1 MSENSYFSFLEWA
14 WDALGATRCAQ
25 QCYKFLRWNVACVW
39 SGLKSE
45 SVSES
50 YITAPNFTRFYSKFF
65 VSEFL
70 HRSLTFANKQL
81 GAAYT
86 RERRMRFETNYFLPN
101 STQDMIFSV
110 VAVTLRSKSLH
121 RGLSTSRAHNTTA
134 RTTSQLSQ
142 KVLLLECLKKHNL
155 SNAIKAR
162 LLNCLKKYNFS
173 HFLKG
178 TTSNI
183 LKNPNSR
190 MS

>member
-1 MSENSYFSFLEWA
+1 M
-14 WDALGATRCAQ
+14 
-25 QCYKFLRWNVACVW
+25 
-39 SGLKSE
+39 
-45 SVSES
+45 
-50 YITAPNFTRFYSKFF
+50 
-65 VSEFL
+65 
-70 HRSLTFANKQL
+70 

-86 RERRMRFETNYFLPN
+86 KERRMRFETNYFMLN

-110 VAVTLRSKSLH
+110 VAVKLRSKSLH

-134 RTTSQLSQ
+134 RTTSQLYQ

-162 LLNCLKKYNFS
+162 LLNCLKKRSFS

-183 LKNPNSR
+183 LKKPKFSNVLKVQLLKSTNCPKKAQQILKSATSQ

>member
-1 MSENSYFSFLEWA
+1 M
-14 WDALGATRCAQ
+14 
-25 QCYKFLRWNVACVW
+25 
-39 SGLKSE
+39 
-45 SVSES
+45 SES

>member
-1 MSENSYFSFLEWA
+1 MPLVQHVARNNVTSFCVEMWRAFGRALRVSQWVRVTLQRRTSPDFTRSFLFRSFF
-14 WDALGATRCAQ
+14 T
-25 QCYKFLRWNVACVW
+25 VVW
-39 SGLKSE
+39 LS
-45 SVSES
+45 
-50 YITAPNFTRFYSKFF
+50 
-65 VSEFL
+65 
-70 HRSLTFANKQL
+70 HNKQL

-86 RERRMRFETNYFLPN
+86 KERRMRFETNYFLSN

>member
-1 MSENSYFSFLEWA
+1 M
-14 WDALGATRCAQ
+14 
-25 QCYKFLRWNVACVW
+25 
-39 SGLKSE
+39 
-45 SVSES
+45 
-50 YITAPNFTRFYSKFF
+50 
-65 VSEFL
+65 
-70 HRSLTFANKQL
+70 

-86 RERRMRFETNYFLPN
+86 KERRMRFETNYFLPN
-101 STQDMIFSV
+101 STQDMIFSM

-155 SNAIKAR
+155 SNAIKAQ